1 MFYAIVQRHFFEQSC
16 QPTCAE
22 TGLKAGCIRTKN
34 NKNQL
39 IKPKYP
45 TRALIT
51 EVYKVLKATVKTLAL
66 AGLALGLTIG
76 AAQAEY
82 PEKPISLV
90 IPLGAGGSHDLNAR
104 VLTSIIPA
112 YINQAMIVQL
122 TPGASGQKG
131 TQAVASAE
139 ADGYTL
145 LFSHNY
151 IDMLQQHVENL
162 PYDPN
167 EDFIPI
173 ARLNYAPIA
182 VVVRAESPYQTF
194 EDLIAAAKADARS
207 VTMAHSGN
215 WGALFV
221 PAAQIMKSREVEFN
235 LVPYKG
241 GGPAMQAL
249 LSGDADVTMGFPSTI
264 GSQIDAGKIRVL
276 ATAGAER
283 IYEDVPTFAE
293 SGVEGDIGFMHRV
306 VLAPAG
312 TPDDV
317 VAKLEA
323 AFEALQED
331 KTYNRLMG
339 RLGENTEL
347 LLGDDY
353 QAMRSE
359 QFSAYK
365 DLVETLTQ

>member
-1 MFYAIVQRHFFEQSC
+1 M
-16 QPTCAE
+16 
-22 TGLKAGCIRTKN
+22 
-34 NKNQL
+34 
-39 IKPKYP
+39 IK
-45 TRALIT
+45 TT
-51 EVYKVLKATVKTLAL
+51 FKTLA
-66 AGLALGLTIG
+66 AIGIAVGLSIG
-76 AAQAEY
+76 SAHADY
-82 PEKPISLV
+82 PEKPIQLV

-104 VLTSIIPA
+104 VITSIIPA
-112 YINQAMIVQL
+112 YLNQAMIVQL

-131 TQAVASAE
+131 TQAVATAN

-167 EDFIPI
+167 KDFIPI
-173 ARLNYAPIA
+173 ARVNYAPIA
-182 VVVRAESPYQTF
+182 VVVRADSPYQTF
-194 EDLIAAAKADARS
+194 EDMIAALKAEPGS

-221 PAAQIMKSREVEFN
+221 PAAQMMKAREVEFK
-235 LVPYKG
+235 LVPFKG

-249 LSGDADVTMGFPSTI
+249 LAGDADVTMGFPSTI
-264 GSQIDAGKIRVL
+264 GSQIAAGKIRVL
-276 ATAGAER
+276 ATAGPER
-283 IYEDVPTFAE
+283 IYDDVPTFAE

-317 VAKLEA
+317 VEKLEG
-323 AFEALQED
+323 AFTALLED
-331 KTYNRLMG
+331 KTFNRLMG

-347 LLGDDY
+347 LLGDEY
-353 QAMRSE
+353 QAMREE
-359 QFSAYK
+359 QAVAYK
-365 DLVETLTQ
+365 ALVDTLTQ